1 MIVPNNSL
9 LPFCSQSNLNNK
21 RELKI
26 IIINT
31 LFKVDI
37 TTKLVKNKI
46 AHYKLLVR
54 LIKVNYHILNILK
67 MLKM

>member
-1 MIVPNNSL
+1 MFAFNHHNYATW
-9 LPFCSQSNLNNK
+9 LPIHI
-21 RELKI
+21 RYMMI